1 MLNELNLGKKIG
13 IGFGVCLFLL
23 VTASSVAY
31 WGLKAADSG
40 FVSYRSL
47 ARDSNVSGRL
57 QANLLIVRMDVKNY
71 LLSNE
76 ERFLES
82 YKERIALLHELLNEA
97 KRNITQTEQRQHII
111 ETENELL
118 AYENGFSQVVE
129 LIGERNVMVSDVL
142 DVNGLKMREA
152 VTAIITSA
160 FEDNDATAS
169 FYASQ
174 VQEKL
179 MLGRLYSNKYLKTNT
194 NSDFEF
200 ANDFLSN
207 DLVNSAQLLDGQLE
221 NSRRRGLFSEF
232 METSRIYTETFEAI
246 YQLIEQRNDIIK
258 SKLDVMGPKMASQ
271 LEELKLSLLQEQDSL
286 GPKQQASNQWSVIFV
301 AVCTFIALIAGL
313 VISVV
318 ITRSI
323 TAPVEQAVNIAQ
335 ELEKGR
341 FNTEINVKSNDE
353 IGILMKSL
361 GQMANSISTVI
372 NDIEQASTQISKSAD
387 KVADA
392 TEQTSKGANEQ
403 LTGIDKVVEAMNT
416 MTDSVTN
423 VADSAKEAAESA
435 SQANRHSEDGYS
447 VIKEAIEHI
456 ETLASDMAKSVE
468 DIGVLKEQSQ
478 NIGSILDVIR
488 NIADQTN
495 LLALNAAI
503 EAARAGEQGRG
514 FAVVADEVR
523 TLAQRT
529 QESIA
534 QIETLITELQ
544 QGTEH
549 AVVTINQGQ
558 EHVSQTV
565 ETANRAGG
573 AIELIRSAIKTI
585 NDLNGEIA
593 LASKE
598 QSDVATS
605 INMNV
610 NDVSVISNESV
621 VVSKETER
629 SSDEL
634 AQVAMNL
641 KAAVSKFKEA

>member
-1 MLNELNLGKKIG
+1 
-13 IGFGVCLFLL
+13 
-23 VTASSVAY
+23 
-31 WGLKAADSG
+31 
-40 FVSYRSL
+40 
-47 ARDSNVSGRL
+47 
-57 QANLLIVRMDVKNY
+57 
-71 LLSNE
+71 
-76 ERFLES
+76 
-82 YKERIALLHELLNEA
+82 
-97 KRNITQTEQRQHII
+97 
-111 ETENELL
+111 
-118 AYENGFSQVVE
+118 
-129 LIGERNVMVSDVL
+129 
-142 DVNGLKMREA
+142 
-152 VTAIITSA
+152 
-160 FEDNDATAS
+160 
-169 FYASQ
+169 
-174 VQEKL
+174 
-179 MLGRLYSNKYLKTNT
+179 
-194 NSDFEF
+194 
-200 ANDFLSN
+200 
-207 DLVNSAQLLDGQLE
+207 
-221 NSRRRGLFSEF
+221 